1 MKHISIER
9 NQQEKNSFEI
19 LQEESISQL
28 QELSGNIWTDYN
40 LHDPGVTILEQMN
53 YALWELD
60 YRLNF
65 DLQDYFT
72 SGETFDPRKSMMYSP
87 EEVFTTIPV
96 TPIDYR
102 LLILSSIEDVSDVKV
117 IVNKDACSYD
127 FVLDTYSNTLDS
139 HKQDIVA
146 RVEQLF
152 HANRNLCEILNK
164 VVFSQSIELL
174 LHANVEINME
184 TYAERLLADIYY
196 QTQIFLSS
204 GASYISVDEE
214 MNRGKMVDELYD
226 GPSQRKL
233 IDPSS
238 LTNQDGC
245 FVISDLYSVVNKIDG
260 VKRVSNLFFSDGKR
274 RYVDKLYVPDFYH
287 SYVIKSFDEDL
298 NSICLWRNGQRVPVD
313 VDEVYKLLQN
323 YRYMK
328 MDSPN
333 FSAQDK
339 ENGTLLTGV
348 DHGKLQHTP
357 LSDGLPDCYGVNGR
371 AISINRSTTSTM
383 DDAGQLKVYLSWFD
397 DFFEEVLDK
406 LNNIHSL
413 LNGEYGIASGWIDMI
428 ESLYGEYSKLG
439 GVNFHGTRKPDARLT
454 FAKYLA
460 SYGKERGKAMNLLE
474 PSFDKCSGVE
484 NYLKLLLGIDE
495 QKFDF
500 FIVEHPLL
508 SYSQS
513 MEIPE
518 EDKFTI
524 SVIFFASDELLQ
536 DKHFCNCCFFLLKKR
551 IPAHIA
557 VRYIKWFP
565 ISTRNAFKADFDFWK
580 YMLSTQRKLG
590 ADVLS
595 AKLLEWLKK

>member
-19 LQEESISQL
+19 LQEESVSQL

-40 LHDPGVTILEQMN
+40 LHDPGVTILEQVN

-60 YRLNF
+60 YRLSF

-72 SGETFDPRKSMMYSP
+72 SGEVFEPRNVMLYSP

-96 TPIDYR
+96 TPTDYR
-102 LLILSSIEDVSDVKV
+102 LLILSSIEEVADVKV

-127 FVLDTYSNTLDS
+127 FVLDTYSNTLDV

-164 VVFSQSIELL
+164 VVFSQSIELQ

-184 TYAERLLADIYY
+184 VYAERLLADIYY
-196 QTQIFLSS
+196 QTQVFLSS
-204 GASYISVDEE
+204 GLSYISVEEE
-214 MNRGKMVDELYD
+214 MNRGKMIDELYD
-226 GPSQRKL
+226 GPCQRKL

-245 FVISDLYSVVNKIDG
+245 FVISDLYSIVNKIDG

-274 RYVDKLYVPDFYH
+274 SYVDKLYVPDFYH
-287 SYVIKSFDEDL
+287 SYIIKSFGEDL

-323 YRYMK
+323 YRYMR
-328 MDSPN
+328 MEAPN
-333 FSAQDK
+333 LNAHDK
-339 ENGTLLTGV
+339 ENGTTLKGV
-348 DHGKLQHTP
+348 GHGKLFHTP
-357 LSDGLPDCYGVNGR
+357 LVDGLPDCYGVNGR
-371 AISINRSTTSTM
+371 AISINRSTAS
-383 DDAGQLKVYLSWFD
+383 DIDKAEQLKVYLSWFD
-397 DFFEEVLDK
+397 DVFEEALDK
-406 LNNIHSL
+406 INNIHSL
-413 LNGEYGIASGWIDMI
+413 LNGEYGISSGWIDLL
-428 ESLYGEYSKLG
+428 ESLYGENSKLG
-439 GVNFHGTRKPDARLT
+439 GVNFHGARKTDARLT

-474 PSFDKCSGVE
+474 PSFEKCSGLE

-495 QKFDF
+495 HKFDF
-500 FIVEHPLL
+500 YIVEHPLL
-508 SYSQS
+508 YYSQS
-513 MEIPE
+513 LEIPE

-524 SVIFFASDELLQ
+524 SVLFFASDELLQ
-536 DKHFCNCCFFLLKKR
+536 DRHFCNSCFFMAKKR

-595 AKLLEWLKK
+595 TKLLEWLKK

>member
-19 LQEESISQL
+19 LQETSISQL
-28 QELSGNIWTDYN
+28 QELSGNLWTDYN
-40 LHDPGVTILEQMN
+40 LHDPGVTILEQVN

-72 SGETFDPRKSMMYSP
+72 SGEVFDPRNSMLYSP

-96 TPIDYR
+96 TPTDYR
-102 LLILSSIEDVSDVKV
+102 LLILSSVEDVSDVKV
-117 IVNKDACSYD
+117 IVNKESCSYD
-127 FVLDTYSNTLDS
+127 FVLDTYSNTLDVR
-139 HKQDIVA
+139 KQDIIA

-164 VVFSQSIELL
+164 VVFSQSIELQ
-174 LHANVEINME
+174 LHANVEINMDA
-184 TYAERLLADIYY
+184 YAERLLADIYY
-196 QTQIFLSS
+196 QTQVFLSS
-204 GASYISVDEE
+204 GLSYMSVDEE
-214 MNRGKMVDELYD
+214 MNRGKMIDELYD

-233 IDPSS
+233 IDPLS

-245 FVISDLYSVVNKIDG
+245 FVISDLYSIVNKIEG
-260 VKRVSNLFFSDGKR
+260 VRRVSNLFFSDGRR
-274 RYVDKLYVPDFYH
+274 RYVDKLHVPDFYH
-287 SYVIKSFDEDL
+287 SYIIKSFGEDL

-323 YRYMK
+323 YRYMRVET
-328 MDSPN
+328 PN
-333 FSAQDK
+333 PVAQDK
-339 ENGTLLTGV
+339 EKCSPLKGV
-348 DHGKLQHTP
+348 DHGKLYHTP
-357 LSDGLPDCYGVNGR
+357 LVDGLPDCYGVNGR
-371 AISINRSTTSTM
+371 AISINKSTAS
-383 DDAGQLKVYLSWFD
+383 DVDKAEQLKVYLSWFD
-397 DFFEEVLDK
+397 DVFEDVLDK

-413 LNGEYGIASGWIDMI
+413 LNGEYGISSGWIDLL
-428 ESLYGEYSKLG
+428 ESMYGENSRLR
-439 GVNFHGTRKPDARLT
+439 GVNFHGARKPDARLS

-474 PSFDKCSGVE
+474 SSFEKCSGVE
-484 NYLKLLLGIDE
+484 TYLKLLLGIDE
-495 QKFDF
+495 HKFDF

-508 SYSQS
+508 AYSQS

-524 SVIFFASDELLQ
+524 SVLFFASDELLQ
-536 DKHFCNCCFFLLKKR
+536 DRHFCNCCLFLLRKR

-565 ISTRNAFKADFDFWK
+565 FSARNAFKADFDFWK

-595 AKLLEWLKK
+595 TKLLEWLKK